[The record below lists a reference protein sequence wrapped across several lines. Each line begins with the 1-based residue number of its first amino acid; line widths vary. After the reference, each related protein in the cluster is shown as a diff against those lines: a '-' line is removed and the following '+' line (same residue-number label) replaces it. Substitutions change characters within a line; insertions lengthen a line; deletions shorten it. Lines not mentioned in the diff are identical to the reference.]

1 MPFIIEADQ
10 AARSICDGLER
21 DRTEIIFPA
30 RMALLMKT
38 ARIVPVRAW
47 TALWRSASLR

>member
-21 DRTEIIFPA
+21 DRTEIIFPT

-38 ARIVPVRAW
+38 APDPRRAW
-47 TALWRSASLR
+47 TALWAAPHLT